1 LIKKLKSFIQNTIFI
16 NAIIVFTKRLRLP
29 GFDNIPLYDVG
40 QFFYK
45 RINEGELQTRA
56 RSMAFSFLLAL
67 FPTIIFIFTLIPY
80 IPIPDFQEKLL
91 SLIQTLLPGDT
102 YKAAKFTIEDI
113 VKHQRGGLLSFGFF
127 FALFVSADGVLA
139 VMRWFNRS
147 FHGKE
152 ERKPWKLRLMAIG
165 LTITLAVFVILA
177 ITLLIS
183 SEIIYNY
190 LSSKEMILDHL
201 THLLILQIGKWVI
214 LLALCFSAIS
224 LLYYFG
230 PSDEKKL
237 RFISAGSSL
246 ATLLIVA
253 TSLGFNFFITHFGQ
267 YNKVYGSIGTLI
279 IILIWLYINSLVLLI
294 GYELNVAIKRAKEG
308 EITPLPIR

>member
-1 LIKKLKSFIQNTIFI
+1 MFVR
-16 NAIIVFTKRLRLP
+16 AIIVFSKRLQLP
-29 GFDNIPLYDVG
+29 GFDNIPLFDVA

-45 RINEGELQTRA
+45 RLNEGELQTRA

-67 FPTIIFIFTLIPY
+67 FPSIIFIFTLIPY
-80 IPIPDFQEKLL
+80 IPIPDFQETLL
-91 SLIQTLLPGDT
+91 SLIQTLLPGDS

-113 VKHQRGGLLSFGFF
+113 VKHQRGGLLSFGFL

-139 VMRWFNRS
+139 LMRWFNRS

-165 LTITLAVFVILA
+165 LTITLSIFVLMA

-183 SEIIYNY
+183 SELIYNY
-190 LSSKEMILDHL
+190 LSSKEMILEHL
-201 THLLILQIGKWVI
+201 THILLLQIGKWVI

-230 PSDEKKL
+230 PSNEKKL

-246 ATLLIVA
+246 ATLLIVL

-279 IILIWLYINSLVLLI
+279 IILIWLYINSMVLLI

-308 EITPLPIR
+308 MITSLPIQ